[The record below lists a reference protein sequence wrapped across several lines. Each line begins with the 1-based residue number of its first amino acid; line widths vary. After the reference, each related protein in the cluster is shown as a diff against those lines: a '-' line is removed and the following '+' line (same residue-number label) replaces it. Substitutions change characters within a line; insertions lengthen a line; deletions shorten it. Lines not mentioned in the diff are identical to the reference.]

1 VILRIVLFGKKAGIR
16 TRAKRKE
23 LCSRSDN
30 NTILMVLLSAI
41 ALSVVSLAVSAMSAN
56 AQPSPSNSSSGTNST
71 SSNETNVK
79 QMGICQV
86 GAGGPCNGDTNSVN

>member
-16 TRAKRKE
+16 TRAKRKG
-23 LCSRSDN
+23 LCSRSD

-86 GAGGPCNGDTNSVN
+86 GAAGPCNGDTNSVN